1 MLGKQLLRSLQIVKE
16 KMTISPILRGP
27 NWALLFHIN
36 IDASHKVVGA
46 VLGQVEENFP
56 YAIYFISKNL
66 SKAELN
72 YTVIEKELLVVVHY
86 LNKFRNYITG
96 DQTLVHTD
104 NVTIK
109 YLMNELD
116 VNARIIR
123 WLSLLEQFDLTIVD
137 KAWKE
142 NVVENFLLQLTPPI
156 GKEKMID
163 Y

>member
-1 MLGKQLLRSLQIVKE
+1 
-16 KMTISPILRGP
+16 MTISPILRGP

>member
-1 MLGKQLLRSLQIVKE
+1 LGKQLLRSLQIVKE

-123 WLSLLEQFDLTIVD
+123 WLSLLEQFDLTIVA

>member
-1 MLGKQLLRSLQIVKE
+1 LGKQLLRSLQIVKE